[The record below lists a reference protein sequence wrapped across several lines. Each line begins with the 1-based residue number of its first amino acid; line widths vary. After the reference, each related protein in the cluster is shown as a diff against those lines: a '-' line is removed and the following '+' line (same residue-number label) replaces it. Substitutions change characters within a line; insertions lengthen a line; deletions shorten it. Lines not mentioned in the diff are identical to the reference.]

1 MQFDCLDQSDRRIL
15 GNRDKNGEKSSG
27 KGTVSIQFDSLDQSD
42 GRILGTGIKMV
53 RSLVGKG
60 NSWSR
65 VTRKLKRRGTF
76 FRAEEYGSRSRTN
89 SVGTVEDWN
98 SKILE

>member
-1 MQFDCLDQSDRRIL
+1 MSIQFDCL
-15 GNRDKNGEKSSG
+15 N
-27 KGTVSIQFDSLDQSD
+27 QSD
-42 GRILGTGIKMV
+42 GRILGTVIKMV

-65 VTRKLKRRGTF
+65 VARKLKRRGTF
-76 FRAEEYGSRSRTN
+76 FRPEEDGSRSRTN

-98 SKILE
+98 SKKLE

>member
-1 MQFDCLDQSDRRIL
+1 MSIQFDCLDQ
-15 GNRDKNGEKSSG
+15 N
-27 KGTVSIQFDSLDQSD
+27 D
-42 GRILGTGIKMV
+42 GRILETVIKMV

-76 FRAEEYGSRSRTN
+76 FRPEEYGSRSRTN
-89 SVGTVEDWN
+89 SVVQWKIGIVKYWN
-98 SKILE
+98 SGRLE

>member
-1 MQFDCLDQSDRRIL
+1 MSIQFDCLDQSDRRIL
-15 GNRDKNGEKSSG
+15 G
-27 KGTVSIQFDSLDQSD
+27 TV
-42 GRILGTGIKMV
+42 IKMV

-76 FRAEEYGSRSRTN
+76 FRPEEYGSRSRTN